1 MLWLEEVVDQ
11 LVNNV
16 VSVLVDKLQADG
28 LQVGTNVVTDL
39 SQKLGHGLEN
49 KMRKI
54 NKIKWPTILL
64 LVHCLDPQYSRQ
76 GLSSLSR
83 RWYTLQSYLRK
94 LGKKQLPTTK
104 INLRPVLSIVVDL
117 G

>member
-39 SQKLGHGLEN
+39 SQKLGHGLES

-54 NKIKWPTILL
+54 NKIKFVGLL
-64 LVHCLDPQYSRQ
+64 LLLLLADNPFTCSLFGSTM
-76 GLSSLSR
+76 LSSRAVITVSQMVHV
-83 RWYTLQSYLRK
+83 TK
-94 LGKKQLPTTK
+94 LPWNTF
-104 INLRPVLSIVVDL
+104 
-117 G
+117 

>member
-28 LQVGTNVVTDL
+28 LQVGTHVVTDL
-39 SQKLGHGLEN
+39 SQKLRHGLGS

-54 NKIKWPTILL
+54 NKIKCVLADNPFTCSLFGSTILSSRAVITVSQM
-64 LVHCLDPQYSRQ
+64 VHV
-76 GLSSLSR
+76 
-83 RWYTLQSYLRK
+83 TK
-94 LGKKQLPTTK
+94 LPCKTF
-104 INLRPVLSIVVDL
+104 
-117 G
+117 

>member
-1 MLWLEEVVDQ
+1 MLWLEVVIDQ

-39 SQKLGHGLEN
+39 SQKLGHGLES

-54 NKIKWPTILL
+54 NKMKFVGLLLLLLLLADNPFTCSLFGSTILSSRAVITVSQM
-64 LVHCLDPQYSRQ
+64 VHV
-76 GLSSLSR
+76 
-83 RWYTLQSYLRK
+83 TK
-94 LGKKQLPTTK
+94 LPWNTF
-104 INLRPVLSIVVDL
+104 
-117 G
+117 